1 MYVNLLSPF
10 LMNCVLLWGFCVN
23 VFLNERVVIVILFF
37 LWDGGGDC
45 FNSLTQL
52 LYTFYVLSLYLEAS
66 NSPIQFMNICDKYL
80 SINSFICKLD
90 IFQTN
95 PSFYICWAL
104 FRFDYYRYSY
114 NKYMYSLLIR
124 FIRDGSIWY
133 NNKRC
138 TYLIR
143 VSAVYMVA
151 VWVHYIR
158 DLLFWP
164 AVVFLVLN
172 TGNDFL
178 VGLSPTDSCW

>member
-1 MYVNLLSPF
+1 M
-10 LMNCVLLWGFCVN
+10 
-23 VFLNERVVIVILFF
+23 
-37 LWDGGGDC
+37 
-45 FNSLTQL
+45 
-52 LYTFYVLSLYLEAS
+52 YTFYVLSLYLEAS

-90 IFQTN
+90 IFRTN

-143 VSAVYMVA
+143 VSAVYCLGALYKRSA
-151 VWVHYIR
+151 VLASSCVSCIEHWQRFPGRIIAYWQLLIGRHRMALLLPVLSY
-158 DLLFWP
+158 DLCMQKLKSKLFIT
-164 AVVFLVLN
+164 FFN
-172 TGNDFL
+172 NQDSIISI
-178 VGLSPTDSCW
+178 LS